1 MPKPK
6 PTPMSTETE
15 SETDEPVESKKV
27 VEKPRSKSRQQ
38 KEKSVDDGAHLI
50 SEKAA
55 EAAAAAEKSRPT
67 QKSKVSDD
75 VEDDAHSVSTSD
87 ILSVDHTFFV
97 LSQFFMDDKSNNT
110 DKKNI
115 TTILSEINDKL
126 STLITVLK
134 GQ

>member
-38 KEKSVDDGAHLI
+38 KEKSVEDGAHLI

-55 EAAAAAEKSRPT
+55 AAAAAEKSRPT